1 MVTPAA
7 RREAVAHLRVA
18 YEVSERRACSALEAD
33 RTSVRYRSSRPDE
46 AAVRGRLRELAAIR
60 RRFGYRRLQILLTRE
75 GIVMNHKKLRRLYR
89 EERLQVRRRGG
100 RKRALGTRAPMAL
113 PRGPNQR
120 WSLDFLSDAFS
131 DGRRFRILA
140 IVDDFTRECL
150 ALVPDTSLPGMRV
163 VRELDALVAARGR
176 PATCVSD
183 NGTELTGMAIL
194 RWAQE
199 TRVEWHYIAP
209 GKPQQNAF
217 IESFN
222 GRLRDELLNETLFA
236 SLKHARELLAIWME
250 DYNTVRPHSALGNL
264 PPVTYAKLN
273 APEMQRDGAL
283 RYIEGFAPHPVAP
296 PSQQGSNQ
304 PGTLLIAG

>member
-7 RREAVAHLRVA
+7 WREAVAHLRVA
-18 YEVSERRACSALEAD
+18 YEVSERRACSALGAD
-33 RTSVRYRSSRPDE
+33 RTSIRYRSSRPDD
-46 AAVRGRLRELAAIR
+46 AVVRARLRELAAIR
-60 RRFGYRRLQILLTRE
+60 RRFGYRRLHLLLTRE

-89 EERLQVRRRGG
+89 EERLQVRRRGR
-100 RKRALGTRAPMAL
+100 RKRVLGTRAPMAL
-113 PRGPNQR
+113 PQGPNQR

-131 DGRRFRILA
+131 NGRRFRILA

-150 ALVPDTSLPGMRV
+150 ALIPDTSLPGRRV
-163 VRELDALVAARGR
+163 ARELDVLIASRGR
-176 PATCVSD
+176 PAMCVSD

-194 RWAQE
+194 RWSQE

-209 GKPQQNAF
+209 GKPQQNAL

-236 SLKHARELLAIWME
+236 SLAHAREALAIWMD

-264 PPVTYAKLN
+264 PPAVYAKIS
-273 APEMQRDGAL
+273 APGMQQDGAR
-283 RYIEGFAPHPVAP
+283 RYVEGSAPRPVAP
-296 PSQQGSNQ
+296 PSQQSSNETR
-304 PGTLLIAG
+304 TLLIGG

>member
-7 RREAVAHLRVA
+7 RREAVAQLRVA
-18 YEVSERRACSALEAD
+18 YEVSERRACLALGAD
-33 RTSVRYRSSRPDE
+33 RTSIRYRSGRPDD
-46 AAVRGRLRELAAIR
+46 AAIRARLRELAAVR
-60 RRFGYRRLQILLTRE
+60 RRFGYRRLHVLLRRE

-113 PRGPNQR
+113 PQGANQR
-120 WSLDFLSDAFS
+120 WSLDFLSDAFC

-150 ALVPDTSLPGMRV
+150 TLVADTSLPGLRV
-163 VRELDALVAARGR
+163 VRELDALIATRGR
-176 PATCVSD
+176 PAMIVSD
-183 NGTELTGMAIL
+183 NGTELTSMAML
-194 RWAQE
+194 RWSQE

-222 GRLRDELLNETLFA
+222 GRLRDELLNETLFT
-236 SLKHARELLAIWME
+236 SLSHAREALSIWKE
-250 DYNTVRPHSALGNL
+250 DYNTVRPHSALANM
-264 PPVTYAKLN
+264 PPVTYAKLS
-273 APEMQRDGAL
+273 APDMQRDGAL
-283 RYIEGFAPHPVAP
+283 RYTSGSAPHPVAS

>member
-18 YEVSERRACSALEAD
+18 YEVSERRACSALDAD
-33 RTSVRYRSSRPDE
+33 RRTVRYRSRRPDDAE
-46 AAVRGRLRELAAIR
+46 VRARLRELAAIR
-60 RRFGYRRLQILLTRE
+60 RRFGYRRLHVLLTRE

-100 RKRALGTRAPMAL
+100 RKRALGTRAPMIMPQGA
-113 PRGPNQR
+113 NQR
-120 WSLDFLSDAFS
+120 WSLDFLSDAFA

-150 ALVPDTSLPGMRV
+150 ALVPDTSLPGLRV
-163 VRELDALVAARGR
+163 VRELDALITARGR

-183 NGTELTGMAIL
+183 NGTELTGMAVL
-194 RWAQE
+194 RWSQQ

-222 GRLRDELLNETLFA
+222 GRLRDELLNETLFT
-236 SLKHARELLAIWME
+236 SLNHVREALAIWKE

-264 PPVTYAKLN
+264 PPLTYAKLRV
-273 APEMQRDGAL
+273 PEMQRDGAL
-283 RYIEGFAPHPVAP
+283 RYVEGFAPHPVAS
-296 PSQQGSNQ
+296 PSQHGSNQ
-304 PGTLLIAG
+304 PETLPIAG